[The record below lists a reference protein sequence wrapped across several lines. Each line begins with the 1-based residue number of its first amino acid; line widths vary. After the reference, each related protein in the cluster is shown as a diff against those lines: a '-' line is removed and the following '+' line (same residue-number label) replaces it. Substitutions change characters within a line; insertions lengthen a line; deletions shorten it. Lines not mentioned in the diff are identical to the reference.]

1 MSGPPDLAPLP
12 AAPLAAAAG
21 TAELAR
27 ELADA
32 GVDVIVAYH
41 SSPLRHRG
49 LPSVTG
55 LLPWA
60 NANEMTLDLVPEIV
74 TAAASRPVLATVCAN
89 DALRPA
95 SAMLAELA
103 RHGVTGVLNAPTV
116 GLLTG
121 PVRHAIES
129 AGLGFQREIDLMRL
143 ARDQGMRAW
152 GYAFTAR
159 QARDL
164 VRAGAQTV
172 IAHLGITGT
181 GGVAARVARTL
192 AAVDRAARLADPTV
206 RVLAH
211 GGPISDP
218 AAFTAVRHFARHA
231 EPGRWGFFGASVFAQ
246 AGDVRQAVSRWRA
259 VL

>member
-1 MSGPPDLAPLP
+1 MSDPPDLAAQP
-12 AAPLAAAAG
+12 AALLAAAAG
-21 TAELAR
+21 TADLAQ

-32 GVDVIVAYH
+32 GVDVVVAYH

-60 NANEMTLDLVPEIV
+60 NANEMTLDLVPGIV
-74 TAAASRPVLATVCAN
+74 VAAAPRPVLATVCAN

-95 SAMLAELA
+95 PAMVAELA
-103 RHGVTGVLNAPTV
+103 RYGVAGVLNAPTV

-121 PVRHAIES
+121 PVRRAIED

-143 ARDQGMRAW
+143 ARDRGMAAW

-181 GGVAARVARTL
+181 GRGVEQATQTL
-192 AAVDRAARLADPTV
+192 AAVDRAARNADPTV
-206 RVLAH
+206 QVLAH
-211 GGPISDP
+211 GGPIRDP
-218 AAFTAVRHFARHA
+218 ASFTAVCQLARPPD
-231 EPGRWGFFGASVFAQ
+231 PGRWGFFGASVFER
-246 AGDVRQAVSRWRA
+246 AGDVRRAVSRWRA